1 MKGRPGKNDGDPF
14 QMSRDFVMVVLQRS
28 VHEAMAH
35 DSATRA
41 LLPIASGLD
50 VRAWAASRGLV
61 LSKPAEVGAS
71 EDVKP

>member
-1 MKGRPGKNDGDPF
+1 MSKHQDDSF
-14 QMSRDFVMVVLQRS
+14 QMSRDFVLVALQRS

-41 LLPIASGLD
+41 LLPIASELD
-50 VRAWAASRGLV
+50 VRALAASRGLV
-61 LSKPAEVGAS
+61 LSKQAEVGAG

>member
-1 MKGRPGKNDGDPF
+1 
-14 QMSRDFVMVVLQRS
+14 VLQRS